1 MISKAKKAAHFLCA
15 VCIVLLCLS
24 SCSSHTRSKSAREI
38 LTGLMEECDFII
50 PDGCIYEYGAEEGS
64 EGFLSPSL
72 ISALYGEEAPDEA
85 LAYTDDY
92 AIYLSGFAEPYEIAV
107 FHCRAES
114 DTDKLYAICSERIDQ
129 LKVLLLQTSYAGF
142 ADTAQICI
150 HGKYVIM
157 ISVGEQSRSISR
169 KIPYA
174 V

>member
-1 MISKAKKAAHFLCA
+1 MPGQSQRVKFLPDWWKSVILLYLTDAFMNTVLRKAPKDSFRRPL
-15 VCIVLLCLS
+15 
-24 SCSSHTRSKSAREI
+24 
-38 LTGLMEECDFII
+38 
-50 PDGCIYEYGAEEGS
+50 
-64 EGFLSPSL
+64 
-72 ISALYGEEAPDEA
+72 
-85 LAYTDDY
+85 Y

-174 V
+174 VWQKG